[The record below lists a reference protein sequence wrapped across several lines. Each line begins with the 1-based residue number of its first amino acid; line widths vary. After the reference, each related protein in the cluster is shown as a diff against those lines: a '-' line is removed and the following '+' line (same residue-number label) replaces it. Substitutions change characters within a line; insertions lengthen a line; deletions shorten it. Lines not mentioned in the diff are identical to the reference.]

1 MKRITL
7 LAFAALCLA
16 LSFAQKPY
24 YNIEYHGRVY
34 NVSYTSYDKSV
45 TIYPLLE
52 DVYKEQESI
61 EMNVDGFKF
70 QFRRPGDN
78 VTDRWKEEL
87 IEYVDPIESKGTI
100 SMKLGILDKLI
111 ADYDDV
117 IGFYTSIKEQKI
129 KSTKD
134 VMQMLRL
141 IDLCSLLPKGSKEES
156 EAREL
161 ANKGKIKEPLIS
173 LASQKMAILEGEKNT
188 LLSLKKLSKSDPKAF
203 LLSHFPKS
211 LCSNFDSYSNHQLD
225 ISGDV
230 RYIKYSKKLVKF
242 LNPYISKDSLILDN
256 PNFEDSL
263 AVKIVSTFG
272 RPGYDK
278 ELINYV
284 YYNAF
289 VENKYNI
296 QKENAL
302 VKRFIKSWLGM
313 IPDTEKEVSMIL
325 QMKLESKTPSQIM
338 KTNPGSK
345 DIVLGLMIKKAC
357 PVDEGVLKANN
368 INTETYIAD
377 QMVASSFIDALD
389 KDVLPI
395 IQTMSIEAVDEYTY
409 IYSSKDGSLKVKRMV
424 DKDFKKSL
432 FEIVK

>member
-7 LAFAALCLA
+7 LVFAALCVT
-16 LSFAQKPY
+16 LSFAQKQY
-24 YNIEYHGRVY
+24 YNIEYNGRVY

-117 IGFYTSIKEQKI
+117 IGFYTLIKEKKI

-141 IDLCSLLPKGSKEES
+141 SDLCSLLPKGSKERT
-156 EAREL
+156 EAQNL
-161 ANKGKIKEPLIS
+161 ADRGKIKEPLIS

-188 LLSLKKLSKSDPKAF
+188 LLSLKKLSKSDHKTF
-203 LLSHFPKS
+203 LLSHLPKS

-263 AVKIVSTFG
+263 TVKIVSSFG
-272 RPGYDK
+272 KPGYDK
-278 ELINYV
+278 ELINFV

-289 VENKYNI
+289 IDNKYNI

-325 QMKLESKTPSQIM
+325 QMKLGNKTPSQIM
-338 KTNPGSK
+338 NANPGSK
-345 DIVLGLMIKKAC
+345 DLVLGLMIKKAC

-368 INTETYIAD
+368 INPETYIAD
-377 QMVASSFIDALD
+377 HMVASSFIDALD

-395 IQTMSIEAVDEYTY
+395 IQTMSFEIVDEYTY

>member
-7 LAFAALCLA
+7 LVFAALCVA
-16 LSFAQKPY
+16 LSFAQKQY
-24 YNIEYHGRVY
+24 YNIEYNGRVY

-61 EMNVDGFKF
+61 EMNIDGFKF

-117 IGFYTSIKEQKI
+117 IGFYTLIKEKKI

-141 IDLCSLLPKGSKEES
+141 SDLCSLLPKGSKERT
-156 EAREL
+156 EAQNL
-161 ANKGKIKEPLIS
+161 ADRGKIKEPLIS

-188 LLSLKKLSKSDPKAF
+188 LLSLKKLSKSDPKTF
-203 LLSHFPKS
+203 LLSHLPKS

-263 AVKIVSTFG
+263 TVKIVSSFG
-272 RPGYDK
+272 KPGYDK
-278 ELINYV
+278 ELINFV

-289 VENKYNI
+289 IDNKYNI

-325 QMKLESKTPSQIM
+325 QMKLGNKTPSQIM
-338 KTNPGSK
+338 NANPGSK
-345 DIVLGLMIKKAC
+345 DLVLGLMIKKAC

-368 INTETYIAD
+368 INPETYIAD
-377 QMVASSFIDALD
+377 HMVASSFIDALD

-395 IQTMSIEAVDEYTY
+395 IQTMSFEIVDEYTY